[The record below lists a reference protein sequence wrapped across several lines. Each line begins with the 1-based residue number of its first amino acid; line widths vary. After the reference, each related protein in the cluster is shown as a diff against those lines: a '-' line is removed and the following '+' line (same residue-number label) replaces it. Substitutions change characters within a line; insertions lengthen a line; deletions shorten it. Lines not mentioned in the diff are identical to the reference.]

1 MLKHKLEP
9 SLQTKLDQLYECL
22 RAYRKVIV
30 AFSGGVDSTFLAEA
44 AQHALGDEALAVT
57 AISDSYPIREMKAAQ
72 AIAKQIGI
80 RLETVNTQELDLEGY
95 ASNPTNRCFFC
106 KTELFDKLRP
116 IAEKYDVGT
125 IVYGAIPDDV
135 GDHRPGMDAAKKMG
149 IQAPLI
155 DVNLTKAEIREISKV
170 WELPTWDKPAFACLS
185 SRFPYGMRITRE
197 LLRQVDAAEQFLYDL
212 GIRQFRVRHH
222 GELARIELE
231 AQEISRLL
239 SKTVRHDISTHFK
252 TLGYAH
258 VTLDLQGYRSGS
270 LKRRGYNY
278 LISAT
283 RKWRINIGG
292 IEMWDLKGVIEVIAA
307 YPVHIMSF
315 VGSVLLLG
323 LVLPRRKIRYKQ
335 LLASNEPATEK
346 RGLTQGE
353 KVLLTGKIQN
363 SGIANLKK
371 SFAGKA
377 NPIYTTL
384 AMIGLVLLFFIF
396 ILWVLPK
403 L

>member
-1 MLKHKLEP
+1 MSNQKLEP
-9 SLQTKLDQLYECL
+9 LLQTKLEELYACL
-22 RAYRKVIV
+22 HTYEKVIV

-44 AQHALGDEALAVT
+44 AQHALGENALAVT

-72 AIAKQIGI
+72 EIAERIGI
-80 RLETVNTQELDLEGY
+80 RLETVNTHELDLEGY

-170 WELPTWDKPAFACLS
+170 WDLPTWDKPAFACLS

-231 AQEISRLL
+231 AEEISRIL
-239 SKTVRHDISTHFK
+239 SKTVRRDINDHFK

-270 LKRRGYNY
+270 LN
-278 LISAT
+278 
-283 RKWRINIGG
+283 
-292 IEMWDLKGVIEVIAA
+292 EGVT
-307 YPVHIMSF
+307 
-315 VGSVLLLG
+315 
-323 LVLPRRKIRYKQ
+323 KII
-335 LLASNEPATEK
+335 
-346 RGLTQGE
+346 
-353 KVLLTGKIQN
+353 TG
-363 SGIANLKK
+363 A
-371 SFAGKA
+371 
-377 NPIYTTL
+377 
-384 AMIGLVLLFFIF
+384 
-396 ILWVLPK
+396 
-403 L
+403 

>member
-1 MLKHKLEP
+1 M
-9 SLQTKLDQLYECL
+9 
-22 RAYRKVIV
+22 RAYEKVIV

-44 AQHALGDEALAVT
+44 AQHALGENALAVT

-72 AIAKQIGI
+72 EIAKRIGI
-80 RLETVNTQELDLEGY
+80 RLETVNTHELDLEGY

-149 IQAPLI
+149 IHAPLI

-170 WELPTWDKPAFACLS
+170 WDLPTWDKPAFACLS

-231 AQEISRLL
+231 AEEISRML
-239 SKTVRHDISTHFK
+239 SRTVRRDISTHFK

-270 LKRRGYNY
+270 LNE
-278 LISAT
+278 
-283 RKWRINIGG
+283 G
-292 IEMWDLKGVIEVIAA
+292 IT
-307 YPVHIMSF
+307 
-315 VGSVLLLG
+315 
-323 LVLPRRKIRYKQ
+323 KII
-335 LLASNEPATEK
+335 
-346 RGLTQGE
+346 
-353 KVLLTGKIQN
+353 TGK
-363 SGIANLKK
+363 
-371 SFAGKA
+371 
-377 NPIYTTL
+377 
-384 AMIGLVLLFFIF
+384 
-396 ILWVLPK
+396 
-403 L
+403 